1 MLFATPTDRLKT
13 NVYAEELVRA
23 TQNARATRRQV
34 EILQDELEKN
44 RILVDLKKLQ
54 QQGRT
59 KGQAEVLQDE
69 LEKNR
74 IHADMKK
81 LCFQQQETAEKLR
94 YAIRQQTTM
103 TGTVTCCC
111 WMLMALVFVFM
122 LWYSWSAT
130 NDDVS
135 IVGKY

>member
-1 MLFATPTDRLKT
+1 MLFATPTDKLKT

-23 TQNARATRRQV
+23 TQDAKAKRRQV

-59 KGQAEVLQDE
+59 RGQAEILQDE

-74 IHADMKK
+74 ILADMKK
-81 LCFQQQETAEKLR
+81 LCLQQQETSDKLR
-94 YAIRQQTTM
+94 YAIRQQTAM

-122 LWYSWSAT
+122 LWCSWSAT
-130 NDDVS
+130 NNDVS
-135 IVGKY
+135 IVRKY